1 MSNNI
6 LPPDRNCYNLAM
18 ENSLKQSAEKLLS
31 STNIIEIL
39 SEFGEVHIVGSYAF
53 DLMTEPDID
62 LMAITDNP
70 KKMSEDALGHISK
83 LHLFQK
89 LEYGDFQ
96 KFPRGDNPQFFIF
109 NMRTPWEGESFEIE
123 TWFVPEAKD
132 KLAFVEMMKNI
143 SDGQR
148 KKISELKLERKK
160 NGINKKT
167 LSSFEIYKKVLG
179 I

>member
-1 MSNNI
+1 
-6 LPPDRNCYNLAM
+6 M

-31 STNIIEIL
+31 TTNIIEIL
-39 SEFGEVHIVGSYAF
+39 SKFGEVHITGSYAF

-62 LMAITDNP
+62 LVVVTDNP
-70 KKMSEDALGHISK
+70 QKMSEDALEHVSR

-96 KFPRGDNPQFFIF
+96 KFPRGNNPKFFIF

-123 TWFVPEAKD
+123 TWFVPEAKE

-143 SDGQR
+143 SEEQR
-148 KKISELKLERKK
+148 TRILELKLERKK
-160 NGINKKT
+160 NGVDKKT